1 MKRQRVV
8 VKIGSSS
15 LTDPKGGLCH
25 DKLFDHVEA
34 IAYLKQ
40 LGHDVILI
48 TSGAVAAG
56 FGPLG
61 YPARPTTI
69 AGKQAAAAVGQ
80 SLLMQAYSSA
90 FAQFGFTAAQLLL
103 TRSDFYS
110 RERFRNLFATITT
123 LLENGAVPI
132 INENDSVSIEEL
144 TFGDNDMLSALVAGF
159 LHADALILL
168 TDINGLY
175 DANPKTNPQ
184 AKKYAFLPE
193 ITDEM
198 IEAAGGIGSAVGT
211 GGMRSKLLAAR

>member
-69 AGKQAAAAVGQ
+69 AGKPAAAAVGQ
-80 SLLMQAYSSA
+80 SFAHAGVQLGVRPNSA
-90 FAQFGFTAAQLLL
+90 LRPLSCCS
-103 TRSDFYS
+103 RSPHCL
-110 RERFRNLFATITT
+110 RTV
-123 LLENGAVPI
+123 AVPI

-159 LHADALILL
+159 
-168 TDINGLY
+168 
-175 DANPKTNPQ
+175 
-184 AKKYAFLPE
+184 F
-193 ITDEM
+193 
-198 IEAAGGIGSAVGT
+198 
-211 GGMRSKLLAAR
+211 AR